1 MKISTDVNLN
11 KLVHI
16 ATQSDSTVLITGK
29 TGTGKST
36 LAKQIHL
43 QSKRAPKPFI
53 CVNLASLHEGILE
66 SELFGHERGAFT
78 GAEQKRVGKL
88 EMAQGGTIFL
98 DEVSELPPRLQAR
111 LLEFLQ
117 SKTLCP
123 VGSNREVCL
132 DVRIIAATHRNLERA
147 VVRGE
152 FREDLLHRLR
162 VVSIPMRSLKDR
174 YDELDS
180 LIHDCLKEVSL
191 KAGKTIFRLAPPVV
205 EKFETYSWPGNLREL
220 RNVLEYAVVSSAENE
235 ISVSDLPHWFM
246 NSQDQDCKNLDSAIL
261 GLVEVPLT
269 LNFQE
274 TLERFEKEYIQR
286 ALSRYRG
293 RINRTARETGIN
305 KTTLI
310 RRLRAYGI
318 SPS

>member
-1 MKISTDVNLN
+1 MNISADLS
-11 KLVHI
+11 KLFHM
-16 ATQSDSTVLITGK
+16 ATQFDSTVLITGP

-43 QSKRAPKPFI
+43 HSKRRSKPFI
-53 CVNLASLHEGILE
+53 CVNLATLHEGVLE
-66 SELFGHERGAFT
+66 SELFGHEKGAFT
-78 GAEQKRVGKL
+78 GADQKRVGKL
-88 EMAQGGTIFL
+88 ELAQGGTVFL

-117 SKTLCP
+117 SRTLCP
-123 VGSNREVCL
+123 VGSNKEVCL
-132 DVRIIAATHRNLERA
+132 DVRIIAATHKNLERA
-147 VVRGE
+147 VARNE
-152 FREDLLHRLR
+152 FREDLFHRLR
-162 VVSIPMRSLKDR
+162 VISVPMKSLKER
-174 YDELDS
+174 CDEFDS
-180 LIHDCLKEVSL
+180 LIHDCLKDVSS
-191 KAGKTIFRLAPPVV
+191 KTGRTIFRITPPVA

-220 RNVLEYAVVSSAENE
+220 RNVLEYAVISSAGNE
-235 ISVSDLPHWFM
+235 ISVSDLPYWFL
-246 NSQDQDCKNLDSAIL
+246 NSQGEDTKNLDSAIL
-261 GLVEVPLT
+261 GLAEVPLS
-269 LNFQE
+269 LNYQE
-274 TLERFEKEYIQR
+274 TFERFEKEYLQR